1 MAKAKVF
8 PKAPANDKQEPHLKF
23 SDFAA
28 RIIRVPKA
36 AIKARDE
43 RWQQERRTRKGQLA

>member
-8 PKAPANDKQEPHLKF
+8 PKAPANDTQDPHVKF

-36 AIKARDE
+36 AIEARDE
-43 RWQQERRTRKGQLA
+43 RWQRQRRTRKEQLA